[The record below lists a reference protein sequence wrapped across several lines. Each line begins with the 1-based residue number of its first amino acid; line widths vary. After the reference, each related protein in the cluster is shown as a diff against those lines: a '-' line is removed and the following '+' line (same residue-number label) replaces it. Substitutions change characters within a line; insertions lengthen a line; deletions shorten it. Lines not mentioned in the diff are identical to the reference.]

1 MGAVRAVARSTDP
14 ETSHAA
20 AASVGDLR
28 LSQASVLRFL
38 TAFGPMSDELLC
50 TIYDKFW
57 RQYEYPQQ
65 SPSGIRSRRAE
76 LVRLGLVVDTGEKV
90 EMTTGRMAKVWG
102 ATS

>member
-14 ETSHAA
+14 ETSHVA

-28 LSQASVLRFL
+28 LSQACVHRLL
-38 TAFGPMSDELLC
+38 GTFGPMSDELLC
-50 TIYDKFW
+50 ALYEKFW
-57 RQYEYPQQ
+57 RQYDYPQQ

-90 EMTTGRMAKVWG
+90 EMTSGRMAKVWG
-102 ATS
+102 VAA